1 MRLKE
6 KVKSPAE
13 TPPAPLSVVEG
24 IDTEAGPVPG
34 ELFPDNQDDG
44 ALEDTEAEED
54 DSSHE
59 SQKFVEW
66 MENFFAAIW
75 NWFAGLFS

>member
-1 MRLKE
+1 MGA
-6 KVKSPAE
+6 SPA
-13 TPPAPLSVVEG
+13 PPAI
-24 IDTEAGPVPG
+24 IDEKGTEAGPVPG
-34 ELFPDNQDDG
+34 ELLPEVTDERTF
-44 ALEDTEAEED
+44 EDTEAEED
-54 DSSHE
+54 PDHE